1 MTRQKRNP
9 LQIICL
15 AALLVLPL
23 AGFSNDAPTSMND
36 GIFSKDQA
44 KSGKRLYKKH
54 CQSCHE
60 GSYFRP
66 VLLAWRGESLSSLF
80 GLITS
85 AMPENDPGALE
96 QDQYTDI
103 LAHILNISG
112 YARGQN
118 QLNPT
123 TFNGITIDKPTAK

>member
-1 MTRQKRNP
+1 M
-9 LQIICL
+9 
-15 AALLVLPL
+15 LVLPL
-23 AGFSNDAPTSMND
+23 IGFSNETPTSMNE

-60 GSYFRP
+60 GSYFKP
-66 VLLAWRGESLSSLF
+66 VLLAWRGESRSSLF
-80 GLITS
+80 KLITA

-103 LAHILNISG
+103 LAHILYISG
-112 YARGQN
+112 YARGEN
-118 QLNPT
+118 KLDPAT
-123 TFNGITIDKPTAK
+123 LSDITIDKPVAK